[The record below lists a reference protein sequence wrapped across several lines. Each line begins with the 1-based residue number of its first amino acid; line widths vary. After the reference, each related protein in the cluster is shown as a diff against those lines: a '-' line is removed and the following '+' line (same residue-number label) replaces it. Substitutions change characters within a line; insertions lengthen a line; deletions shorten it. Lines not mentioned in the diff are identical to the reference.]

1 MANPNIASIG
11 ELYGGS
17 LSWTLSP
24 TQPVAAYGA
33 HDANGYQMNNW
44 SNGTQTWS
52 WTMPSAF
59 SDRLLVFVLMSQDT
73 WGNEYPDVTNGSVT
87 YGGTAPTGEV
97 GGANATAWYPT
108 EGRARI
114 FYWVNPPTGANNFIF
129 TATGGMATYSGS
141 SRNLKFGIFPFYNI
155 NQTEPFKMQLTGDM
169 DGNDSLL
176 VRKDFGYTAY
186 TSNGGN
192 AGYSWN
198 GSQYGVGDEVDFKVT
213 SSPGDLVMFMVGKQ
227 GNVNIYSTPNNG
239 AEVTVNTGTW
249 AGLDIGTKWYSM
261 GNSGSYDPNIFFYIG
276 ACPNGTDGDM
286 TLRPEIYSINSSSS
300 DDVNCRAFVLQPAAA
315 PTLFTVPSGYVV
327 KVNQLYVGT
336 SSTGLSFQAGI
347 KGLSTNDTL
356 ATGSDI
362 ITAVN
367 NGATGTLISGLSIV
381 PGTQTTV
388 LQQPVW
394 LYEGAQLTAGLGFA
408 EPQMKSSS
416 EMKPAPTA
424 TCTVSLE
431 VIKQSA

>member
-24 TQPVAAYGA
+24 TQPVLAYGSY
-33 HDANGYQMNNW
+33 DSNGYKTSGW
-44 SNGTQTWS
+44 SNGTQTWAY
-52 WTMPSAF
+52 TMPSAF
-59 SDRLLVFVLMSQDT
+59 SDRLLIMTYMAQDI

-87 YGGTAPTGEV
+87 YGGVAPTGEL
-97 GGANATAWYPT
+97 GGSNASGWYPT
-108 EGRARI
+108 DGRARI
-114 FYWVNPPTGANNFIF
+114 VYWVNPPTGSNNFIF
-129 TATGGMATYSGS
+129 TATGGMSNYSGG
-141 SRNLKFGIFPFYNI
+141 SRILKYTIYAYYNI
-155 NQTEPFKMQLTGDM
+155 NQAEPFKMQLTGTM

-176 VRKDFGYTAY
+176 VKKNFGYSTYVDA
-186 TSNGGN
+186 GGN
-192 AGYSWN
+192 QGYSWN
-198 GSQYGVGDEVDFKVT
+198 GLQYGVGDHADFKVT
-213 SSPGDLVMFMVGKQ
+213 ASPGDLVMFMLGKQ
-227 GNVNIYSTPNNG
+227 GNVNIYAAPNNG
-239 AEVTVNTGTW
+239 EAVIVNTGAY
-249 AGLDIGTKWYSM
+249 AGLDIGTKWYNL
-261 GNSGSYDPNIFFYIG
+261 GNTGSYDPNVFNYM
-276 ACPNGTDGDM
+276 ASCPNGTDGDM